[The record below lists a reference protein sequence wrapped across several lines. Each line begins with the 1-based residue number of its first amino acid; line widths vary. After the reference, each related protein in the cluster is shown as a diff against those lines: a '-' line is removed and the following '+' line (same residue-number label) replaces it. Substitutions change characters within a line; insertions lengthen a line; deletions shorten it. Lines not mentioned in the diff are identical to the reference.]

1 MQKINIKHHEIK
13 FSCRGKPG
21 KTQIKPKI
29 NIKHYKVLISG
40 GDNQDKKGKPK

>member
-1 MQKINIKHHEIK
+1 MKLNFHVGENQ
-13 FSCRGKPG
+13 GKPG